1 MANIT
6 AVSLLSVPLEKD
18 YAHTLYFANKEE
30 QEIYFSEHEKMSFS
44 DFSYQRKDSTIRV
57 PAHID
62 TLYALGC
69 NYASYQNKAYSDK
82 VFYAFIT
89 DMRYVNDERT
99 DVVIETDVMQ
109 TWLFDIEMLPSF
121 VEREHAAHDEP
132 GEHTIEEGLEIG
144 GYKAVETKSLEMGGD
159 HAIVAAV
166 TKTPDEKTSVG
177 RVYHGMYSGLAY
189 IPFPK
194 DGADFEEF
202 VKQYDGDAAGEAIA
216 MVFLA
221 PTSLL
226 ANAEG
231 KVVYG
236 EPLPASEKPYTIL
249 INKATESQEGNA
261 EIVSE
266 FAKELD
272 GYTPKNKKL
281 LTYPYRYLLVSN
293 NAGAAA
299 VYKFE
304 KFRTYKL
311 EMQME
316 PSFVIRG
323 CLTPGCSVRLVPV
336 QYNGAPE
343 NHEEGLT
350 MGKYPTL
357 NWTSDA
363 FTNWLTQNSVN
374 IGLDIVSGAAQ
385 VIGGAGVALAS
396 GGLGMAVGGGS
407 IMSGLSSI
415 AGTLGQV
422 YQHSLTPPQAKG
434 NTNSG
439 DVVTAAGDNEFKLY
453 TMTIKREYAELIDNF
468 FSMYGYKCHRVKIPE
483 KDHREAYWYTKTL
496 DANITGAIP
505 QGDLQTIKNA
515 FNKGITFWKTRAH
528 FRDYSVSNEIV
539 TRDVNNPI

>member
-6 AVSLLSVPLEKD
+6 AVNLLSVPLGKD
-18 YAHTLYFANKEE
+18 YAHTLYFATKEE

-62 TLYALGC
+62 TIFALGC
-69 NYASYQNKAYSDK
+69 NYVSYQNKAYSDK

-99 DVVIETDVMQ
+99 DIVIETDVLQ
-109 TWLFDIEMLPSF
+109 TWHFDYEILPTF
-121 VEREHAAHDEP
+121 VEREHAAHDEQ
-132 GEHTIEEGLEIG
+132 GEHTIAEGLETG
-144 GYKAVETKSLEMGGD
+144 DYKVIETKNIQLGGD
-159 HAIVAAV
+159 PAIVAAV
-166 TKTPDEKTSVG
+166 TKTPDEKSSVG
-177 RVYHGMYSGLAY
+177 RMYHGTYSGLAY
-189 IPFPK
+189 IAFPK
-194 DGADFEEF
+194 DGADFETF
-202 VKQYDGDAAGEAIA
+202 VKQYDGDAAGEAIS

-221 PTSLL
+221 PTALL
-226 ANAEG
+226 RNADGET
-231 KVVYG
+231 VYG
-236 EPLPASEKPYTIL
+236 QALPASKEPFTVL
-249 INKATESQEGNA
+249 INKESAAQTGDVELVTEFQKD
-261 EIVSE
+261 I
-266 FAKELD
+266 D

-281 LTYPYRYLLVSN
+281 LCYPYRYLLVSN

-304 KFRTYKL
+304 KFRTRTL

-316 PSFVIRG
+316 PSFIIRG
-323 CLTPGCSVRLVPV
+323 CLTPGCSIRLVPV
-336 QYNGAPE
+336 WYNGSPE

-350 MGKYPTL
+350 MGKFPTL

-385 VIGGAGVALAS
+385 IVGGAGVAMTS
-396 GGLGMAVGGGS
+396 GGLGLAMGGGS
-407 IMSGLSSI
+407 IMSGLTSI

-439 DVVTAAGDNEFKLY
+439 DVITASGNNEFKLY
-453 TMTIKREYAELIDNF
+453 TMTIKREYAELIDDF
-468 FSMYGYKCHRVKIPE
+468 FTMYGYKCHRVKIPE
-483 KDHREAYWYTKTL
+483 KDHREAFWYTKTI

-515 FNKGITFWKTRAH
+515 FNKGITFWKTREH
-528 FRDYSVSNEIV
+528 FRDYSVSNEII
-539 TRDVNNPI
+539 TRDVNTQI